1 MYLLK
6 LALFMFKFQAKQL
19 PSSFLD
25 YFKLTNAIHAKQT
38 RSSTSD
44 SYFLPCYK
52 TIKLQRSIKYQG
64 AKQWNPIS
72 NEIKKST
79 SVKLFKKNYQAFL
92 LNKYKIQLIT
102 DTSVT

>member
-64 AKQWNPIS
+64 AKQWNPI
-72 NEIKKST
+72 NIKELNNGILVMRSKNQHQ
-79 SVKLFKKNYQAFL
+79 LNCLKK
-92 LNKYKIQLIT
+92 IT
-102 DTSVT
+102 KRSY